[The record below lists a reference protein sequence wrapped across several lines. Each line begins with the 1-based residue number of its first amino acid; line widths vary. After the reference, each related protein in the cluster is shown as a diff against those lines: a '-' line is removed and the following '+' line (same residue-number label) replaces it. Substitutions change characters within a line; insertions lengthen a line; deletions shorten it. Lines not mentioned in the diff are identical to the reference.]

1 MFLKNTWHMAAWAE
15 QVAPGQLVARTI
27 LDEPVVVFR
36 TADGVAV
43 AMEDRCPH
51 RFAPLS
57 AGRVM
62 GDRVVCGY
70 HGLEFDRSGACV
82 HNPHGSGKIPG
93 AARARVY
100 ALVEKHAVLWVWMGE
115 QAADPALIPDF
126 GVLDDTGGPSMIRR
140 DSMVMDAPYE
150 LIVDNLLDCSHVCF
164 LHEGILGNAQMVP
177 VRTTLTQQGD
187 SFTVSR
193 FMPDIPIPRMFA
205 LWYQRDQVQV
215 DTWTDI
221 TWHAPACMLLETGVT
236 EPGRPRQEGT
246 GMTSVHILTPETRTT
261 ANYFF
266 SGRRWGLRPGTETD
280 DMREKISNLRRFA
293 FEKQDEPMIRA
304 QHRILQKTPATTK
317 PVMLETDVGVVRWR
331 RTMEKL
337 MAQEAQAAAPVRMA
351 G

>member
-1 MFLKNTWHMAAWAE
+1 MFLKNTWHVAAWAE
-15 QVAPGQLVARTI
+15 QVPTGQMVARTI
-27 LDEPVVVFR
+27 LDEPVVLFR
-36 TADGVAV
+36 TSDGVA
-43 AMEDRCPH
+43 AALEDRCPH
-51 RFAPLS
+51 RFAPFS
-57 AGRVM
+57 AGRVA

-70 HGLEFDRSGACV
+70 HGLEFDRSGVCV
-82 HNPHGSGKIPG
+82 LNPHGSGKIPG

-100 ALVEKHAVLWVWMGE
+100 PLVEKHAALWIWMGE

-126 GVLDDTGGPSMIRR
+126 GVLDDTSGPAVIRR
-140 DSMVMDAPYE
+140 DSMVMDVPYE

-177 VRTTLTQQGD
+177 VKTTLAQKGE

-193 FMPDIPIPRMFA
+193 FMPDVPIPRMFA

-236 EPGRPRQEGT
+236 EPGQPREAGT

-266 SGRRWGLRPGTETD
+266 SGRRWGLRPGTETQ
-280 DMREKISNLRRFA
+280 DMREEISNLRRFA
-293 FEKQDEPMIRA
+293 FEEQDEPMIRA
-304 QHRILQKTPATTK
+304 QHRIMQKTPHTTK
-317 PVMLETDVGVVRWR
+317 PVLLETDVGVVRWR

-337 MAQEAQAAAPVRMA
+337 MAQEAQAASPARMA
-351 G
+351 S